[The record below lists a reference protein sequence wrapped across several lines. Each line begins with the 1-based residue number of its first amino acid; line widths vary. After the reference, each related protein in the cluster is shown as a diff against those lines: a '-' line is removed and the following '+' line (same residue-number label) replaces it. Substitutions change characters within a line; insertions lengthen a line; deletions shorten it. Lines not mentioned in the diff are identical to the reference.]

1 MIFRQLTL
9 RQMLGT
15 KTTDVLSDSP
25 IAVYNE
31 AEIETLLSGTDPQP
45 EGIRFHFD
53 RPSGQET
60 VGLIAVSLALVSVSP
75 TEVRNFELTTDTK
88 RYVQRGATSASLS
101 STEFH
106 ANFRALASKGAAG
119 NNSVCVFF
127 SRLDLREL
135 LDQDGITRIA
145 FFSARIERNF
155 TGKAES
161 FDSLMAVG
169 QTASGVIQGMQIRSE
184 MPCPPHCGDDYP

>member
-15 KTTDVLSDSP
+15 KTTEALPVSP
-25 IAVYNE
+25 IAVYTE

-53 RPSGQET
+53 RPSEQDT

-75 TEVRNFELTTDTK
+75 TEVRNFEFTNDTK
-88 RYVQRGATSASLS
+88 RYVQRGATNASLS
-101 STEFH
+101 AGEFK
-106 ANFRALASKGAAG
+106 ANFRTLASKGQAG

-135 LDQDGITRIA
+135 LDQEGITRIA
-145 FFSARIERNF
+145 FFPARIERNF
-155 TGKAES
+155 TGNAER

-169 QTASGVIQGMQIRSE
+169 QTANGVVQGKQIRSE